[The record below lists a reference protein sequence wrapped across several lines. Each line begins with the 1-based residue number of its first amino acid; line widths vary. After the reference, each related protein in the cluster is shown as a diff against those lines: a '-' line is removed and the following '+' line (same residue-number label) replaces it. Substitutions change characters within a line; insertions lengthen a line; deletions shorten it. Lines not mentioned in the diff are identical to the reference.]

1 MNNPANALAGLD
13 VSALMA
19 DATGKPLALPV
30 DKINFDPHNVRG
42 AVDPGTIKELAASI
56 KERGV
61 LQAISV
67 RSHPTKKGHYI
78 VNMGER
84 RLRAVL
90 SLGHDTINA
99 CVHESFDGY
108 AQVIENI
115 QREDLSVPALA
126 RFVAARVA
134 SGENHATIARGLG
147 KPASYVTELAT
158 IAAAPKSIA
167 DAYNAGRI
175 PDARTAYLLT
185 KAHGERPGAVRELLS
200 GDSPLTRESVSAAL
214 ATPVQHAETAGTGR
228 KVGGGK
234 AAKAGKPWNAFA
246 VEVGKRKGRML
257 LRPGKARGSA
267 VVLFD
272 DGSQENVEL
281 RKIKLNTWTTT

>member
-1 MNNPANALAGLD
+1 MINPATALAGLD

-30 DKINFDPHNVRG
+30 NKIDFDPDNVRG
-42 AVDPGTIKELAASI
+42 EVDAAAIKELAASI
-56 KERGV
+56 KAQGV

-67 RSHPTKKGHYI
+67 RSHPTRKGRYI

-90 SLGHDTINA
+90 SLAHDTINA
-99 CVHESFDGY
+99 YLQETFNPY
-108 AQVIENI
+108 AQVVENI

-126 RFVAARVA
+126 RFVASRVA
-134 SGENHATIARGLG
+134 LGENHATIARGLG
-147 KPASYVTELAT
+147 KPASYVSELAT
-158 IAAAPKSIA
+158 IATAPKSIT
-167 DAYNAGRI
+167 DAYHAGRI

-185 KAHGERPGAVRELLS
+185 KAHGERPGTVRELLA
-200 GDSPLTRESVSAAL
+200 GDRPLTRQSVSAAL
-214 ATPVQHAETAGTGR
+214 ATPDQHADPAATEKKT
-228 KVGGGK
+228 GGGK
-234 AAKAGKPWNAFA
+234 VPGTRKPWNAFA

-272 DGSQENVEL
+272 DGLQETVAL